1 MALSLSR
8 RAVQGRFSTNGKSR
22 EEVATKATGAL
33 MPRATAGI
41 SGRISRYSKCHKGA
55 LLSISRAIL
64 LKIHGSIILRSTPS
78 RQTIR
83 PYFVNS
89 SRGTPTATRAT
100 CATMPTALT
109 NFNLPV
115 LRCPVM
121 CRLTKLLTFTMGSK
135 PNNKCLIHPCSPCKH
150 PR

>member
-1 MALSLSR
+1 MALNLSR
-8 RAVQGRFSTNGKSR
+8 RGVKGRFSTNGKSR
-22 EEVATKATGAL
+22 EVVATKATGAL
-33 MPRATAGI
+33 MARAIAGI
-41 SGRISRYSKCHKGA
+41 SGRISRHSQCRKGA

-64 LKIHGSIILRSTPS
+64 LKIHGSIILQSTPS

-89 SRGTPTATRAT
+89 LKETPTATRAT
-100 CATMPTALT
+100 CVTMPTALT
-109 NFNLPV
+109 TFNLPV

-121 CRLTKLLTFTMGSK
+121 CRLTKLLTFTMGTK
-135 PNNKCLIHPCSPCKH
+135 PNNKCLIHPCTPCRH

>member
-22 EEVATKATGAL
+22 EEVATRATGAH
-33 MPRATAGI
+33 MPRAIAGI
-41 SGRISRYSKCHKGA
+41 SGRINRHRQCRKGA

-64 LKIHGSIILRSTPS
+64 LKIHISIILRRTPS
-78 RQTIR
+78 WQTIK

-89 SRGTPTATRAT
+89 SRETPTATRAI
-100 CATMPTALT
+100 CVTMPTALMT
-109 NFNLPV
+109 LNLPV
-115 LRCPVM
+115 LICPVM
-121 CRLTKLLTFTMGSK
+121 YRLTKLLTCTMGTK
-135 PNNKCLIHPCSPCKH
+135 PNNKCLIHPCSPFRH